1 MVPTPQR
8 TKIHFGPF
16 YLPPKGP
23 KSNYQIL
30 QGPRAWGPGGVKWGS
45 QGVPGSHGGPE
56 GCEVTTKPVS
66 EELFVLE
73 LQSSWTV
80 ASRAHSGE
88 SSAGRADGAAE
99 CARLCGAELADGK
112 RTQTALDGLCT
123 PPCNIPT
130 PPTFTCALLGAYA
143 GYSPTWLVARV
154 PQETG

>member
-1 MVPTPQR
+1 MGADLT
-8 TKIHFGPF
+8 FCC
-16 YLPPKGP
+16 
-23 KSNYQIL
+23 KSGQIPSPSGL
-30 QGPRAWGPGGVKWGS
+30 QPSDEPSVRIGLRSDLGAGS
-45 QGVPGSHGGPE
+45 A
-56 GCEVTTKPVS
+56 EVSTKPVS
-66 EELFVLE
+66 ERLFALE
-73 LQSSWTV
+73 LQLQNST

>member
-1 MVPTPQR
+1 MTFCGKSGQIRGTPRLR
-8 TKIHFGPF
+8 TSDEPSVRIGLHRDLGAGE
-16 YLPPKGP
+16 L
-23 KSNYQIL
+23 
-30 QGPRAWGPGGVKWGS
+30 
-45 QGVPGSHGGPE
+45 
-56 GCEVTTKPVS
+56 EVTTKPVS

-112 RTQTALDGLCT
+112 RTQTALEGLCT

>member
-1 MVPTPQR
+1 MGADLSFCCKTA
-8 TKIHFGPF
+8 
-16 YLPPKGP
+16 
-23 KSNYQIL
+23 QIPSPSGL
-30 QGPRAWGPGGVKWGS
+30 QPSDEPSVRIGLHRDLGAGELQVS
-45 QGVPGSHGGPE
+45 M
-56 GCEVTTKPVS
+56 KPVS